1 MAAADMYEEEEEM
14 LEGVEL
20 LEQLL
25 RLLSINSGCRRR
37 GRQGQDVVA
46 VAAVVDV
53 DGGYPG

>member
-25 RLLSINSGCRRR
+25 RLLSINSGS
-37 GRQGQDVVA
+37 
-46 VAAVVDV
+46 
-53 DGGYPG
+53 